1 MIFSIYVNH
10 RHPSPPPRRHLGG
23 EEAAHLPTLFVP
35 SEQTK
40 TLGSRPGVSRSRPAR
55 RQKRGKPCKHWLF
68 CFSAARSIPSDNKET
83 PPCALSGRR
92 GRKAASTA
100 CRDAKICKFDFLK
113 IHLLKFIYVN
123 LIFLIFCWQ
132 KSQKSRFFFA
142 FPVKWAIA
150 EEVTFS
156 PPFRPFR
163 RENEGRRTRRRLLA
177 AHVQGRKCPPPE
189 SP

>member
-10 RHPSPPPRRHLGG
+10 RHPSPPPRRHLGV

-35 SEQTK
+35 SERAKNSWEQAGCVPLPPRKAAKTRKALQT
-40 TLGSRPGVSRSRPAR
+40 LA
-55 RQKRGKPCKHWLF
+55 F
-68 CFSAARSIPSDNKET
+68 CFSAARSIPSDSKGT
-83 PPCALSGRR
+83 PPAPFPGAGDEKPPQQRVAMP
-92 GRKAASTA
+92 KYASLTFENSF
-100 CRDAKICKFDFLK
+100 IE
-113 IHLLKFIYVN
+113 IHLCQPD
-123 LIFLIFCWQ
+123 FLIFVG
-132 KSQKSRFFFA
+132 KGHKNRASFFA

-150 EEVTFS
+150 VKVTFS